1 MLAWSVFLRGG
12 CPVMPS
18 VLFASLVALGLEVL
32 VVVVYL
38 LTQYW
43 L

>member
-1 MLAWSVFLRGG
+1 VQSVFLRGG

-38 LTQYW
+38 LTLYW

>member
-1 MLAWSVFLRGG
+1 
-12 CPVMPS
+12 MPF